1 MKLLVI
7 GDPHGSEK
15 SKKVPLKEADLIL
28 VTGDLGKADLMR
40 KMAFENIARAK
51 KGLPEKEYTSKQ
63 EKRAFMQAYNSS
75 MRLMRYYS
83 RFAPVYVIFG
93 NVETSNSETRKLSK
107 EIGMKL
113 PLLANDLNAMENV
126 RVLNNRVANFRG
138 VRIGGLE
145 YFIDVSWVREFKPEE
160 YRKKLK
166 KAKKETDKAKKVLGK
181 FGRNL
186 DILLCHQPPY
196 GILDRVNFPG
206 APKHWQGKHA
216 GSKAILDYIK
226 KKSPRYVFCGH
237 IHEGKGKAKIGKT
250 EIYNVGHSGDYLLFD
265 IDNL

>member
-7 GDPHGSEK
+7 GDPHGSDK
-15 SKKVPLKEADLIL
+15 AKKVPLKEVDLIL

-40 KMAFENIARAK
+40 KMAFENIERVK
-51 KGLPEKEYTSKQ
+51 KGLPEKEYTPKQ

-75 MRLMRYYS
+75 MSLMRYYS
-83 RFAPVYVIFG
+83 KFAPVYVVFG
-93 NVETSNSETRKLSK
+93 NVESSNAETRKLSK
-107 EIGMKL
+107 EIGIKL
-113 PLLANDLNAMENV
+113 PLLANELNAIKNV
-126 RVLNNRVANFRG
+126 KVLNNRVANFRG
-138 VRIGGLE
+138 VRIGGLG
-145 YFIDVSWVREFKPEE
+145 YFIDTSWVREFKPED

-166 KAKKETDKAKKVLGK
+166 KAKKKTDKAKKVLRK

-226 KKSPRYVFCGH
+226 KRQPDYVFCGH
-237 IHEGKGKAKIGKT
+237 IHEAKGKKKIGKT
-250 EIYNVGHSGDYLLFD
+250 LVYNAGVAGDYILLN
-265 IDNL
+265 I